1 MVGILNAVTK
11 TLLSVYSRYQVIRYN
26 IRFKASL
33 NPESIVTKDV
43 KDQSRMQAYR
53 VLLDEELAKKKEAKA
68 MKDKT
73 TS

>member
-1 MVGILNAVTK
+1 MVSILNAVTK